1 MPRHFDDLVLN
12 RIELMKD
19 LHRTVISGLIG
30 GLAGSFLGA
39 AAFVAVDALMPST
52 AEAQW
57 RCAEASVV
65 TMPRI
70 VPGQAASLERAV

>member
-1 MPRHFDDLVLN
+1 MRRHFDDLVLK
-12 RIELMKD
+12 RIGLMNA
-19 LHRTVISGLIG
+19 LHRTVISGLVG
-30 GLAGSFLGA
+30 GLTGSLLGA
-39 AAFVAVDALMPST
+39 AAFLVVDALMPST